1 MLIATEAVFKQ
12 ESKTDN
18 DKKYGVST
26 PVTGSV
32 VIKVISPIIN
42 KRLTNIPLQRETND
56 IFQLNYNCLMIQEI
70 VLVSYI

>member
-26 PVTGSV
+26 PVAGSV
-32 VIKVISPIIN
+32 VIKLINPIIN
-42 KRLTNIPLQRETND
+42 IRLTNIPLQRGTND
-56 IFQLNYNCLMIQEI
+56 QFEL
-70 VLVSYI
+70 

>member
-18 DKKYGVST
+18 DKKYGVAT

-32 VIKVISPIIN
+32 VIKLINPIIN
-42 KRLTNIPLQRETND
+42 IRLTNIPLQRGTND
-56 IFQLNYNCLMIQEI
+56 MY
-70 VLVSYI
+70 